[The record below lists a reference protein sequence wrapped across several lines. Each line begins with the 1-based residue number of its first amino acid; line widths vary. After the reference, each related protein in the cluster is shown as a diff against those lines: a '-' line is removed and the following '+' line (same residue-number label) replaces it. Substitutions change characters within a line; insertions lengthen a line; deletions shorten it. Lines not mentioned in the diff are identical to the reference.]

1 MLKKILRDVG
11 ITILIAIVIFAFL
24 RVSFQGYMVRGS
36 CMLPGIENRD
46 WVMVSKAAY
55 FCSDPQHGDII
66 ILDPPISTNHPFIK
80 RVIAVPGDTLEV
92 KDGKVYLNDIA
103 LTEPYIAAP
112 PRYTLPAREI
122 PEGEYFVLGDN
133 RNSADD
139 SHIWGTV
146 PGENIIGKAWFIYW
160 PLERWRGAGNYNYP
174 ELASEQEDITT
185 VSQTFGVEFG

>member
-11 ITILIAIVIFAFL
+11 ITILIAIAIFAFL

-36 CMLPGIENRD
+36 CMLPGIENQD

-55 FCSDPQHGDII
+55 FFSDPQHGDII
-66 ILDPPISTNHPFIK
+66 ILKPPIPANHPFIK
-80 RVIAVPGDTLEV
+80 RVIAVPGDTIEV

-103 LTEPYIAAP
+103 LTEPYVSDP
-112 PRYTLPAREI
+112 PRYTLSAREI

-146 PGENIIGKAWFIYW
+146 HGEDILGKAWFIYW
-160 PLERWRGAGNYNYP
+160 PLERWRGVGNYNYP
-174 ELASEQEDITT
+174 ELASEQEEIMT
-185 VSQTFGVEFG
+185 VSQTFEVEFE

>member
-11 ITILIAIVIFAFL
+11 ITILIAIAIFAFL

-36 CMLPGIENRD
+36 CMLPGIENQD
-46 WVMVSKAAY
+46 WVMVSKASY
-55 FCSDPQHGDII
+55 FASDPQHGDII
-66 ILDPPISTNHPFIK
+66 ILKPPIPAKHPFIK
-80 RVIAVPGDTLEV
+80 RVIAVPGDTIEV

-103 LTEPYIAAP
+103 LTEPYVSDP
-112 PRYTLPAREI
+112 PRYTLSAREI

-146 PGENIIGKAWFIYW
+146 PGENILGKAWFIYW
-160 PLERWRGAGNYNYP
+160 PLERWRGVGNYNYP
-174 ELASEQEDITT
+174 ELASEQEEIMT
-185 VSQTFGVEFG
+185 VSQTFGVEFE

>member
-11 ITILIAIVIFAFL
+11 ITILIAIAIFAFL

-36 CMLPGIENRD
+36 CMLPGIENQD
-46 WVMVSKAAY
+46 WVMVSKASY
-55 FCSDPQHGDII
+55 FSSDPQHGDII
-66 ILDPPISTNHPFIK
+66 ILKPPIPANHPFIK
-80 RVIAVPGDTLEV
+80 RVIAVPGDTIEV

-103 LTEPYIAAP
+103 LTEPYVSDP

-160 PLERWRGAGNYNYP
+160 PLERWGGAGNYNCP
-174 ELASEQEDITT
+174 ELTSEQEEIMT
-185 VSQTFGVEFG
+185 VSQTFGVEFE

>member
-1 MLKKILRDVG
+1 M
-11 ITILIAIVIFAFL
+11 
-24 RVSFQGYMVRGS
+24 RGS
-36 CMLPGIENRD
+36 CMLPGIENSD

-103 LTEPYIAAP
+103 LTEPYISAP
-112 PRYTLPAREI
+112 PHYTLPAREI

-174 ELASEQEDITT
+174 ELASEQEEIMT
-185 VSQTFGVEFG
+185 VSQTFGVEFE